1 MKEENCISTIS
12 CHSCSQVKKCY
23 MEVNEMK
30 ELNVFAPKY
39 TKKAKERKEEKRVI
53 ESSVRNNLVTG
64 TYFFMLVIMPKF

>member
-1 MKEENCISTIS
+1 
-12 CHSCSQVKKCY
+12 

-64 TYFFMLVIMPKF
+64 TYFLILVIMPKF